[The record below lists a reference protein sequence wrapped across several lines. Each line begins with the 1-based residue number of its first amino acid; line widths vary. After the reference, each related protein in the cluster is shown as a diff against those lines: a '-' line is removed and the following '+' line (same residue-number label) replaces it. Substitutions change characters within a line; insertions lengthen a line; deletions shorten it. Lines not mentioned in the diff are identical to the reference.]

1 MEIIEIVALIAA
13 VLLLIKAIVNLAKPK
28 LAIKRAEKILK
39 NEALAIGLYIALAV
53 ITGYVVITAIGIV
66 NAFVAVLFGASIVGL
81 TLIMYPQEILKL
93 TRKMLK
99 DKKKMTFPM
108 IVWVVLALW
117 TLYALYVKY
126 IGI

>member
-13 VLLLIKAIVNLAKPK
+13 VLLIIKAIVNLAKPK
-28 LAIKRAEKILK
+28 LAIKRAEKILQ

-53 ITGYVVITAIGIV
+53 ITGYIVITAIGIV

-81 TLIMYPQEILKL
+81 TLIMYPQEVLKL

-99 DKKKMTFPM
+99 DRNRMIFPM

-126 IGI
+126 MGI